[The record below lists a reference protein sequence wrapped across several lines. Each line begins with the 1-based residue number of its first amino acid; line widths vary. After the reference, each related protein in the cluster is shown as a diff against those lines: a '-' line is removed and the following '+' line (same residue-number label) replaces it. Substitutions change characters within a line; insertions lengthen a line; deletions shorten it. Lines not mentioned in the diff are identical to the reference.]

1 MNQAGP
7 AAVRT
12 FVFRI
17 FRDATK
23 IEPTGLEFA
32 FGLRCAVGTAIPLV
46 AGLFADKPLLGVAAA
61 IGAFP
66 VGFASRQ
73 GVYRSRA
80 AAALMTAAG
89 VAASAFVGAVCG
101 GTIWAAVLVAALWG
115 FASGVLAS
123 LGPSAIAVG
132 VNSVVA
138 LAIFEQFHYT
148 PAEAGLTAL
157 LVFSGGLLQT
167 LLLVG
172 VWPLE
177 RFTRERS
184 VLGAAYR
191 TLGAYAA
198 AFPDAN
204 LRAPDQATFTKLSET
219 LADPQPFG
227 SRGDIAAFEAL
238 LTEAERIRETLAA
251 LAADRY
257 LLAQHAAPQV
267 ADIERFGAAAAA
279 ILTEI
284 ASALDAA
291 RAPLA
296 DEAMWPRFDAPVA
309 ALEAARAEPIVNRA
323 LGDAEALLGQLRSAW
338 RAASAPA
345 GGDDAAAARERAGAP
360 RIFATSA
367 VREALATVRANLS
380 RRSGFAQHGIR
391 LAVVLAIATL
401 AAHTLP
407 LHRGYWV
414 ALTAALVL
422 RNDFQTT
429 FTRGVG
435 RIIGT
440 LAGAVLASSI
450 AYFVRPYPETLA
462 ILAVAFAFCAYA
474 VFSLNYAL
482 FTLAVTGYVIFLL
495 ALGGLSE
502 HSALI
507 DRVVET
513 LIGGALAL
521 VAYGVW
527 PTWERA
533 LAPDRLAE
541 MLEKQ
546 RGHAA
551 LVLSAYT
558 DPARADAAAIHSAQV
573 GSWLARTN
581 AEASV
586 DRMLAEPVPP
596 RAVTVRAAL
605 GILAASRR
613 FGVAVLGLQ
622 ARRSRASEIPRD
634 KLGILAREID
644 ASLAIVADAL
654 RRHADPAPLP
664 ELRDAQI
671 ALVKRLDATPG
682 GDVTALGADTDL
694 MVDSV
699 NTMAHLLHK
708 LRASDANAIA
718 RTRDRPDDDAAHYSE
733 AQHSTD

>member
-1 MNQAGP
+1 
-7 AAVRT
+7 VRT
-12 FVFRI
+12 FVWRI
-17 FRDATK
+17 FRDATR
-23 IEPTGLEFA
+23 IEPTGLELA

-89 VAASAFVGAVCG
+89 VAVSAFVGAVCG
-101 GTIWAAVLVAALWG
+101 GTPWAAVLVAALWG

-138 LAIFEQFHYT
+138 LAIFGQFHYT

-157 LVFSGGLLQT
+157 LVLSGGLLQT

-191 TLGAYAA
+191 ALGTYAT
-198 AFPDAN
+198 AFPDGN
-204 LRAPDQATFTKLSET
+204 LRAPDAATFAKLSET

-238 LTEAERIRETLAA
+238 LTEAERIRGTLAA
-251 LAADRY
+251 LATDRY

-267 ADIERFGAAAAA
+267 ADIERFGAAAAPV
-279 ILTEI
+279 LTEI

-296 DEAMWPRFDAPVA
+296 DADMWPRFDAPIA
-309 ALEAARAEPIVNRA
+309 ALEAARAEPIANRA

-345 GGDDAAAARERAGAP
+345 GGDGDGEATVGALPGAP
-360 RIFATSA
+360 RIFAPSA

-380 RRSGFAQHGIR
+380 LRSGFAQHGIR

-429 FTRGVG
+429 FTRGVA
-435 RIIGT
+435 RIVGT

-474 VFSLNYAL
+474 VFTLNYAL
-482 FTLAVTGYVIFLL
+482 FTLAITGFVVFML
-495 ALGGLSE
+495 ALGGLPE
-502 HSALI
+502 HSALV

-513 LIGGALAL
+513 LIGGTLAL
-521 VAYGVW
+521 VAYALW

-533 LAPDRLAE
+533 LAPERLAE
-541 MLEKQ
+541 MLDKQ
-546 RGHAA
+546 RAYAA
-551 LVLSAYT
+551 LVLNAYAE
-558 DPARADAAAIHSAQV
+558 PERADAAAIHSAQV

-613 FGVAVLGLQ
+613 FGVAALGLQ
-622 ARRSRASEIPRD
+622 ARRARASEIPRD
-634 KLGILAREID
+634 KLGILAEEID

-708 LRASDANAIA
+708 LRAG
-718 RTRDRPDDDAAHYSE
+718 DRPAGAPTRVRADDGAPEYEDVPSAPQEQPA
-733 AQHSTD
+733 TD